1 LLTGQDVLL
10 KIRVTDITEKE
21 KLLSGEEEISSLPT
35 LLQTQ
40 SDGECEFLSPISYSL
55 SVVKEYDH
63 IRVQGK
69 VGTDVKLVCSRCLT
83 EFTGPLSSTFTIFYT
98 KSEEAQPQE
107 EVELGEEDLI
117 SVTYSGD
124 ELDFS
129 GEIAEQILLGLPFKP
144 LCSEDCN
151 GLCPNC
157 GADLNTTTCNCSEK
171 NVSMAFSPLKGLKV
185 KQ

>member
-1 LLTGQDVLL
+1 L
-10 KIRVTDITEKE
+10 KIRVADITEKE
-21 KLLSGEEEISSLPT
+21 KLLSGEDEISSFPT

-40 SDGECEFLSPISYSL
+40 SVGECEFLSPVSYSL

-83 EFTGPLSSTFTIFYT
+83 EFTGPLSSAFTIFYT
-98 KSEEAQPQE
+98 KSDEAQPQE

-124 ELDFS
+124 ELDFT

-144 LCSEDCN
+144 LCSDECK
-151 GLCPNC
+151 GLCSTC
-157 GADLNTTTCNCSEK
+157 GIDLNYTSCNCSEK
-171 NVSMAFSPLKGLKV
+171 NASMAFSPLKGFKV